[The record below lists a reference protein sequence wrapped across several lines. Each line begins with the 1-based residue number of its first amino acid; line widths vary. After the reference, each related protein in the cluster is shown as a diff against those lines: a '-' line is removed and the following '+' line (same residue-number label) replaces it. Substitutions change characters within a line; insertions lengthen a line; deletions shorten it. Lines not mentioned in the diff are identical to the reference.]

1 MAKRK
6 PFTPEER
13 QAYLE
18 GKQRQR
24 EELETRVKG
33 LVDSFRDSDTFK
45 NYLSQMS
52 EFNRRCN
59 KYLHRYSP
67 NNLLMIIMQDPTA
80 QVVGSFSAWRKMG
93 RPVKKG
99 ETSHIQVWAPMRR
112 AAMQKKFDDDG
123 NPVLDADGKPVMEP
137 VRDENGRVM
146 RVIGG
151 GFKLEPVFDISQTEG
166 EPLPTLAQE
175 LKNPVENFAEYEAA
189 IRDISPLPIY
199 YSDAP
204 EAEKMRLGGAKGVC
218 SFSDKMIVI
227 KAGMSEEHT
236 LKTMVH
242 EVTHAKFHSP
252 DKLAAAVDE
261 DGTGFSRNEI
271 EVQAE
276 CTAFVVCDHFG
287 LDTSDYSIPYIM
299 SWGEDR
305 KLTPFTKSLDVILK
319 TSDEIISGMETY
331 LWKEMGIDEKLD
343 VGEREPGAAAAE
355 QDAADPE
362 PGAPVAMP
370 SAPTPEPSASVPAV
384 FNPALAIDSTNPLKQ
399 ARELMSD
406 PMVETLLQAGYEARV
421 QPVGTPDGPLPGVAL
436 VKDNALYSLQVELVP
451 QPQNG
456 AAPLSSLTAFEQ
468 VVGDP
473 QPFFQSGFSESLP
486 EQMAEL
492 RKDESYQNL
501 RDLQQEGFSPSVD
514 RGHCYRFIKSYPTF
528 DLKLDVPIN
537 REGPARHLDFA
548 RHNIIT
554 YVKEGSKRIQSVHA
568 QVPSVK
574 RALEQLERRIVD
586 HRKRSPSRSDRAV
599 LGASPADPVSY
610 VKQRRQAKT
619 LAEQLGVYRPLA
631 GGVPERG
638 KAERSKPERAERER
652 SKPAPAKREH
662 PMER

>member
-67 NNLLMIIMQDPTA
+67 NNLLMIVMQDPTA

-112 AAMQKKFDDDG
+112 AAMQKKLDDDG
-123 NPVLDADGKPVMEP
+123 NPILDADGKPEMEP

-175 LKNPVENFAEYEAA
+175 LKNPVENFADYEAA

-204 EAEKMRLGGAKGVC
+204 EAEKMRLGEAKGVC

-236 LKTMVH
+236 IKTMVH

-252 DKLAAAVDE
+252 DKLTAALDE

-343 VGEREPGAAAAE
+343 VGDRGLGAAAAE
-355 QDAADPE
+355 RDAAGTE
-362 PGAPVAMP
+362 AGAAERD
-370 SAPTPEPSASVPAV
+370 APNAEASASVPAL
-384 FNPALAIDSTNPLKQ
+384 FNPALAIDPSDPLKQ

-421 QPVGTPDGPLPGVAL
+421 QPVSTPDGPLPGVSL

-451 QPQNG
+451 QPQKG
-456 AAPLSSLTAFEQ
+456 APPLSSLTAFEQ

-473 QPFFQSGFSESLP
+473 HPFFQSGFSGNLP

-492 RKDESYQNL
+492 REDESYQNL

-514 RGHCYRFIKSYPTF
+514 RGHCYRFIKKYPTF

-537 REGPARHLDFA
+537 REGPTRHLDFA
-548 RHNIIT
+548 RHDIIT

-574 RALEQLERRIVD
+574 RAMEQLERRIVD
-586 HRKRSPSRSDRAV
+586 HRKRSPERADRAAHADRAV
-599 LGASPADPVSY
+599 LGTSPADPVSY
-610 VKQRRQAKT
+610 VKQRRQATKT
-619 LAEQLGVYRPLA
+619 LAEQPGMYRPLEGDA
-631 GGVPERG
+631 P
-638 KAERSKPERAERER
+638 ERSKPERAERDR
-652 SKPAPAKREH
+652 AKPAPTKREY